1 MADRFR
7 PISIEDLP
15 SHLILEI
22 LTSGRL
28 SAVDLVYLELSS
40 RTFRGSDGFF
50 AHKLRSLVDFAA
62 FQLCG
67 SHPIYV
73 SMRFNAQKELFDRC
87 GGNWKKI
94 LRFLQSVERSSNMV
108 ETSAGNVLLLYYLN
122 LFVLNDLSCNFFLPL
137 LELGFCNCL
146 DKHSSHSLHTFTAS
160 LQLVTPC

>member
-108 ETSAGNVLLLYYLN
+108 ETSAGNVLLLYCLN
-122 LFVLNDLSCNFFLPL
+122 FLF
-137 LELGFCNCL
+137 
-146 DKHSSHSLHTFTAS
+146 
-160 LQLVTPC
+160 